1 MTQSQSQSQPRF
13 NLPQKQQTETASSN
27 KASKKPEAK
36 IKPEIKE
43 KPLFSTFKQREQND
57 SFRSNKGKAL
67 FKRQQEN
74 SSVGAPRS
82 PLSKVASESDLTQS
96 LNLPQVNG
104 DEVEPISITVN
115 ATFAKQQLEREG
127 TGSDSGSNKLVIDTS
142 RDNSV

>member
-13 NLPQKQQTETASSN
+13 NLPQKQQKEPASSN

-74 SSVGAPRS
+74 SSNASVPRS

-104 DEVEPISITVN
+104 DEVEP
-115 ATFAKQQLEREG
+115 
-127 TGSDSGSNKLVIDTS
+127 
-142 RDNSV
+142 